1 MIKTAI
7 ENRQNLIV
15 EGSYIPFDWK
25 KDFPDSYLEQIRYY
39 CLVMTEAYIESHFDE
54 IKKHADDIEARLDDS
69 WCTKESVLQDNAYN
83 FKMCK
88 RHGCNCILIDGSYH
102 VDIEL

>member
-1 MIKTAI
+1 M
-7 ENRQNLIV
+7 V
-15 EGSYIPFDWK
+15 GCYIPFDWK

-54 IKKHADDIEARLDDS
+54 IKKHADAIEARLDDS
-69 WCTKESVLQDNAYN
+69 WCTKEFVLQDNAYN